1 MTSQKLLEFIR
12 LHRLAVQTSVSAAAM
27 PQAAIVGFAITNRFE
42 IVFDTLET
50 TRKAQNLRG
59 NSQIALVI
67 GGWIPGDERTVQY
80 EGEADQPLGAEL
92 DQLKQVY
99 FSVWPDGAS
108 RANWPGLIYLRV
120 RPKWIRYSDYNQGP
134 PEIIEFGTKDLV
146 G

>member
-1 MTSQKLLEFIR
+1 MTPQKLLEFMR

-50 TRKAQNLRG
+50 TRKAQNLRR

-80 EGEADQPLGAEL
+80 EGEADEPSGAEL

-99 FSVWPDGAS
+99 FSVWPDGTS
-108 RANWPGLIYLRV
+108 RATWPGLIYVRV
-120 RPKWIRYSDYNQGP
+120 RPKWVRYSDYNQEP
-134 PEIIEFGTKDLV
+134 PEIMEFATRDLV

>member
-12 LHRLAVQTSVSAAAM
+12 LHRLAVQASVSAAAV

-50 TRKAQNLRG
+50 TRKAQNLRR

-80 EGEADQPLGAEL
+80 EGEADEPSGAEL

-99 FSVWPDGAS
+99 FSVWPDGTN
-108 RANWPGLIYLRV
+108 RATWPGLVYVRV
-120 RPKWIRYSDYNQGP
+120 RPKWVRYSDYNQGP
-134 PEIIEFGTKDLV
+134 PKIMEFATRDLV